1 MTPTAEQTAPHITRF
16 LDMLDVAFNGVL
28 PELFHDAQDRHAR
41 HLFVHHFRLRGRAAA
56 RRHRQRFVADND
68 ANPVA
73 ALG

>member
-28 PELFHDAQDRHAR
+28 PELFDDARDRHAR
-41 HLFVHHFRLRGRAAA
+41 HLFVHHFRLRGGPLRDGIDKGSL
-56 RRHRQRFVADND
+56 RDND
-68 ANPVA
+68 ANAVA